1 MPALALL
8 HRPGA
13 LASPRER
20 REAASGDVTVELPA
34 EEREDDDIGPAEL
47 VQELSAVGARCG
59 DYIVPPAD
67 LSFTELL
74 FEPWDGFDM
83 RAACLMGGTSAV
95 PAAAVTAAVGA
106 AQDGDEDYSI
116 DELL

>member
-1 MPALALL
+1 M
-8 HRPGA
+8 
-13 LASPRER
+13 
-20 REAASGDVTVELPA
+20 TVELPA
-34 EEREDDDIGPAEL
+34 EEQEDDDIGRAEL

-59 DYIVPPAD
+59 DYIMAPAC

-83 RAACLMGGTSAV
+83 RAACLVDGTSAV
-95 PAAAVTAAVGA
+95 PVAAVTVAVGA
-106 AQDGDEDYSI
+106 AQDDDEDYSI